1 MKLQEMIDQGY
12 TLQAWAIE
20 NDPRGERRIMVQ
32 LNKKTSRGEK
42 LYIVHAPAT
51 ERMFQNVEFT
61 EPVLL
66 K

>member
-1 MKLQEMIDQGY
+1 MKLQEIIDRGY

-32 LNKKTSRGEK
+32 LGKKTSRGEK
-42 LYIVHAPAT
+42 LYIVHAPVT
-51 ERMFQNVEFT
+51 EQIFRNVEFT
-61 EPVLL
+61 APILI

>member
-1 MKLQEMIDQGY
+1 MKLQEMMEQGY
-12 TLQAWAIE
+12 TLQAWVIE

-32 LNKKTSRGEK
+32 LSKKTRRGEK

-51 ERMFQNVEFT
+51 ERMFQDVEFT

>member
-1 MKLQEMIDQGY
+1 MKLQEMMEQGY
-12 TLQAWAIE
+12 TLQAWVIE

-32 LNKKTSRGEK
+32 LSKKTRRGEK

-51 ERMFQNVEFT
+51 EQILRNVEFT
-61 EPVLL
+61 APILI

>member
-1 MKLQEMIDQGY
+1 MRLQEMIDQGY
-12 TLQAWAIE
+12 ILSAWAIE

-32 LNKKTSRGEK
+32 LGKKTSRGEK

-51 ERMFQNVEFT
+51 ERIFRDVEFT
-61 EPVLL
+61 APVLL